1 MKIKITEN
9 EAEALILMRKMFKN
23 ASTPTPEF
31 FSWLTDRL
39 IHVYSESDCTDFVNR
54 TRDYGKELTKIMDL
68 LGVKR

>member
-9 EAEALILMRKMFKN
+9 EAEALILMRK
-23 ASTPTPEF
+23 F